1 MYNISLFVED
11 EAHEDFLTALLQ
23 RLADTYQV
31 AVHILP
37 YHARGGRG
45 KVINALKK
53 YQQELL
59 RNREELPHLIIVGID
74 GNCKRPHAREREI
87 SRVLPGLTDFVISA
101 IPEPHIERWLLLDSE
116 AFKTVFGRGCL
127 TPDRKCERDRYKR
140 LLMNAIYE
148 VGANPTLVGT
158 QHVTNLVNA
167 MNLQRLETRN
177 DSLGQLL
184 KALQTQFKKWQ

>member
-11 EAHEDFLTALLQ
+11 EAHEDFLTALVQ

-31 AVHILP
+31 EVHLAP
-37 YHARGGRG
+37 YSVRGGRG
-45 KVINALKK
+45 KVINALKR

-59 RNREELPHLIIVGID
+59 HNQEELPHLIIVGID
-74 GNCKRPHAREREI
+74 GNCMRPPAREREI
-87 SRVLPGLTDFVISA
+87 NQVLSGFADFAISA
-101 IPEPHIERWLLLDSE
+101 IPDPHIERWLLLDAE
-116 AFKTVFGRGCL
+116 AFKTVFGSGCL

-158 QHVTNLVNA
+158 QHVADLVNA
-167 MNLQRLETRN
+167 MNFQRIARRS
-177 DSLGQLL
+177 DSLGRLF
-184 KALQTQFKKWQ
+184 KALQQQFEKWR

>member
-11 EAHEDFLTALLQ
+11 EAHEDFLTALVQ

-31 AVHILP
+31 EVHLAP
-37 YHARGGRG
+37 YSVRGGRG
-45 KVINALKK
+45 KVINALKR

-59 RNREELPHLIIVGID
+59 HNQEELPHLIIVGID
-74 GNCKRPHAREREI
+74 GNCMRPPAREREI
-87 SRVLPGLTDFVISA
+87 NQVLSGFADFAISA
-101 IPEPHIERWLLLDSE
+101 IPDPHIERWLLLDAE
-116 AFKTVFGRGCL
+116 AFKTVFGSGCL

-158 QHVTNLVNA
+158 QHVAALVNA
-167 MNLQRLETRN
+167 MNFQRIARRS
-177 DSLGQLL
+177 DSLGRLF
-184 KALQTQFKKWQ
+184 KALQQQFEKWR

>member
-11 EAHEDFLTALLQ
+11 EAHEDFLTALVQ

-31 AVHILP
+31 EVHLAP
-37 YHARGGRG
+37 YSVRGGRG
-45 KVINALKK
+45 KVINALKR

-59 RNREELPHLIIVGID
+59 HNQEELPHLIIVGMD
-74 GNCKRPHAREREI
+74 GNCMRPPAREREI
-87 SRVLPGLTDFVISA
+87 NQVLSGFADFAISA
-101 IPEPHIERWLLLDSE
+101 IPDPHIERWLLLDSE
-116 AFKTVFGRGCL
+116 AFKNVFGSGCL

-158 QHVTNLVNA
+158 QHVADLVNA
-167 MNLQRLETRN
+167 MNFQRMARRS
-177 DSLGQLL
+177 DSLGRLF
-184 KALQTQFKKWQ
+184 KALQQQFEKWR

>member
-11 EAHEDFLTALLQ
+11 EAHEDFLTALVQ

-31 AVHILP
+31 EVHLLP
-37 YHARGGRG
+37 YSVRGGRG
-45 KVINALKK
+45 KVINALKR

-59 RNREELPHLIIVGID
+59 HNHEELPHLIIVDMD
-74 GNCKRPHAREREI
+74 GNCMRPPAREREI
-87 SRVLPGLTDFVISA
+87 NQVLSGFADFAISA
-101 IPEPHIERWLLLDSE
+101 IPDPHLERWLLLDSE
-116 AFKTVFGRGCL
+116 AFKTVFGSGCL

-158 QHVTNLVNA
+158 QHVADLVSA
-167 MNLQRLETRN
+167 MNFQRMARRS
-177 DSLGQLL
+177 DSLGRLF
-184 KALQTQFKKWQ
+184 KALQQQFEKWR

>member
-11 EAHEDFLTALLQ
+11 EAHEDFLTALVQ

-31 AVHILP
+31 EVHLAP
-37 YHARGGRG
+37 YSVRGGRG
-45 KVINALKK
+45 KVINALKR

-59 RNREELPHLIIVGID
+59 HNQEELPQLIIVGID
-74 GNCKRPHAREREI
+74 GNCMRPPAREREI
-87 SRVLPGLTDFVISA
+87 NQVLSDFADFAISA
-101 IPEPHIERWLLLDSE
+101 IPDPHIERWLLLDSE
-116 AFKTVFGRGCL
+116 AFKTVFGSGCL

-158 QHVTNLVNA
+158 QHVADLVNA
-167 MNLQRLETRN
+167 MNFRRMARRS
-177 DSLGQLL
+177 DSLGRFF
-184 KALQTQFKKWQ
+184 KALQQQFEKWR

>member
-11 EAHEDFLTALLQ
+11 EAHEDFLTALVQ

-31 AVHILP
+31 EVHLAP
-37 YHARGGRG
+37 YSVRGGRG
-45 KVINALKK
+45 KVINALKR

-59 RNREELPHLIIVGID
+59 NNQEELPHLIIVGID
-74 GNCKRPHAREREI
+74 GNCMRPPAREREI
-87 SRVLPGLTDFVISA
+87 NQVLSGFADFVISA
-101 IPEPHIERWLLLDSE
+101 IPDPHIERWLLLDSE
-116 AFKTVFGRGCL
+116 AFKTVFGSGCL

-158 QHVTNLVNA
+158 QHVADLVNA
-167 MNLQRLETRN
+167 MNFQRMARRS
-177 DSLGQLL
+177 DSLGRLF
-184 KALQTQFKKWQ
+184 KALQQQFEKWR